1 MAKSTRQA
9 LQSLTGETGLAFF
22 VILNTSDVAAEPDVA
37 ELDCYYRL
45 SSPWAYLAGPQLQ
58 DIVRRHRAKLTLKP
72 YDFLA
77 VVPKS
82 GGVPLRTRSP
92 ACRFYHQVRAR
103 SLAPLPRHA
112 PGPGA

>member
-9 LQSLTGETGLAFF
+9 LQSPTGETALAFF
-22 VILNTSDVAAEPDVA
+22 VILNTSEVAAEPDVV
-37 ELDCYYRL
+37 ELDCYDSL
-45 SSPWAYLAGPQLQ
+45 SSPWAYLAGPQVQ

-72 YDFLA
+72 YGFLA

-82 GGVPLRTRSP
+82 GGVPLRTRPP
-92 ACRFYHQVRAR
+92 ARRCYHQVRAR
-103 SLAPLPRHA
+103 SLAQLPRHA